1 MRPVGLRTRTPGAV
15 TAQVSEVGGH
25 PAVVVTV
32 DPSERLGAL
41 SSLASDNIAAAARTA
56 LEQRFPLVCFIA
68 SSGADLTEGMAA
80 LHGWGTA
87 ARSLAACSG
96 VVPVLMAVTGP
107 AVS

>member
-15 TAQVSEVGGH
+15 AAQVTEVGGH

-41 SSLASDNIAAAARTA
+41 SSMASDNIAEAARTA
-56 LEQRFPLVCFIA
+56 LAERLPLVCFIA

-87 ARSLAACSG
+87 ARAS
-96 VVPVLMAVTGP
+96 PP
-107 AVS
+107 ARASCR